1 MIDPYE
7 GDPKI
12 ILTENG
18 ATLKFVGGQPVM
30 DRGLENFALISL
42 LTKTGWAGN
51 FFIRSDLDK
60 IGSDFE
66 ETALKTRTLSSLREI
81 ENSGERALTHPLF
94 ESIQVI
100 VTNPQSDFIDV
111 VALLKPPNQDER
123 KLELSKNSANWNSQ
137 AEEPANRRI

>member
-1 MIDPYE
+1 MIDPYQ

-51 FFIRSDLDK
+51 FFIRAEADK

-66 ETALKTRTLSSLREI
+66 EAALNTRTEAAHISAPVPSPSINGMVGLFGTNNFPSSIFIFPEFI
-81 ENSGERALTHPLF
+81 
-94 ESIQVI
+94 SIY
-100 VTNPQSDFIDV
+100 FFK
-111 VALLKPPNQDER
+111 LL
-123 KLELSKNSANWNSQ
+123 LHHYLL
-137 AEEPANRRI
+137 